1 MKRRV
6 GDGEFRLY
14 RHLAPR
20 YNDGF
25 STPFT
30 AARGMRHSPETGH
43 RHDEGVEIRWER
55 CGDPMEIVALREP
68 KVRAPSALSSPS
80 PPANLRPRVPRRHR
94 NIEFLKRK
102 AAGPAPAAD
111 GWDTAGRLITLRLP
125 NIGRAGLSGDAR
137 RA

>member
-30 AARGMRHSPETGH
+30 RGEVCVTRPKLGTGKT
-43 RHDEGVEIRWER
+43 GV
-55 CGDPMEIVALREP
+55 
-68 KVRAPSALSSPS
+68 
-80 PPANLRPRVPRRHR
+80 
-94 NIEFLKRK
+94 
-102 AAGPAPAAD
+102 
-111 GWDTAGRLITLRLP
+111 
-125 NIGRAGLSGDAR
+125 
-137 RA
+137 